1 MILLLIMMMVM
12 PTGFSLFNTSLLQMS
27 LLMLL
32 IHSGRRRNAGQ
43 CVTGYPPPLSLARS
57 LGSFSLSS
65 DIRMLL
71 VRCLQRCG
79 YSCLEEW
86 YLQALHSS
94 WAFSRIPMQAC
105 LNEVKCFLARV
116 RDKFLAAWAGT
127 AETGNPS
134 GLRLHPLSPCLLVRC
149 AVHRADLIQ
158 LILLAASRKEHAE
171 ELAAITPMAN
181 TSMGAE

>member
-12 PTGFSLFNTSLLQMS
+12 PTRFSLFNNQSPPMS

-32 IHSGRRRNAGQ
+32 IHLLGKRHNAGRMRHRISA
-43 CVTGYPPPLSLARS
+43 TTEFGSRS

-86 YLQALHSS
+86 HLQALHSS

-116 RDKFLAAWAGT
+116 RISF
-127 AETGNPS
+127 
-134 GLRLHPLSPCLLVRC
+134 
-149 AVHRADLIQ
+149 
-158 LILLAASRKEHAE
+158 
-171 ELAAITPMAN
+171 
-181 TSMGAE
+181 